1 MLSLLPRRARCR
13 RRPTPEGFCPAPRSA
28 GLGSPLARR
37 PQELVLPPPAR
48 PREEAG
54 GPHTVPEAGPC
65 RPEPFASPAGSSQA
79 VLEELFPGRPLSP
92 ARTLECIYYF
102 MCCVFYSWIHLI
114 FSRKS
119 TYTSIRA

>member
-1 MLSLLPRRARCR
+1 M
-13 RRPTPEGFCPAPRSA
+13 
-28 GLGSPLARR
+28 
-37 PQELVLPPPAR
+37 LPPPAR

-54 GPHTVPEAGPC
+54 GPHTVPEAGLC
-65 RPEPFASPAGSSQA
+65 RPPGTVRTPAGLSQA